1 MHHQLV
7 ANKCI
12 LQLAANVRSFFCVI
26 GKPYWESVDELNG
39 YHLAADTCIAFHAK
53 HADINDPVEIV
64 VQVNDT
70 HIATIL
76 LANIDLFSS

>member
-1 MHHQLV
+1 MHYQLV

-26 GKPYWESVDELNG
+26 GKPDWESVDELNG
-39 YHLAADTCIAFHAK
+39 YHLAADRCIAFNAK

-70 HIATIL
+70 HIAIIL